1 MNDDQEVTI
10 EFEGRRI
17 TCASGMSLAA
27 ALTEAGEL
35 ALRESGDAESRGIF
49 CGIGVCQECRLQVD
63 GRNGVRACMTVVKPA
78 MRVSRQPCLS
88 PTSVSGETA
97 SSGDESAIEEPDILI
112 VGAGAAGL
120 TAASVAAEGGAK
132 VVVLDERPKAGGQ
145 FYKQPLSAE
154 QIPASLAN
162 DPQFS
167 DGRLLIERAQ
177 RAGATVV
184 AAAEVWAAF
193 APKEFAVF
201 DGNATRLYRPRRAI
215 VATGAFE
222 RGLPLPGWTLPGVMT
237 TGAAQTLLRS
247 YGVVAGKRILIA
259 GNGPLN
265 LQVGL
270 ELKRAGADVVA
281 ITELALK
288 PGVGNLLA
296 VLRMVLSAPDITA
309 KGRRILSQLANLD
322 VPVLFGQGLAAV
334 QATDGGLRA
343 VIGAASDAGISV
355 NSNFDV
361 DIVCMGYGFQP
372 NNEILRCLGCRHSF
386 DNARGYLVTER
397 DEQFRTTVDGV
408 YAVGD
413 CCGLGGAPAATDEA
427 TIAAAD
433 ALSSL
438 DLALSPPLQQ
448 QQQLARKSLR
458 RQRAFQSALWQLFD
472 APLYQANL
480 AAADTPVCRCE
491 NVSRAALE
499 AALAEGNVS
508 IGTLK
513 RQTRLGM
520 GPCQGRYCAPV
531 AAAMIA
537 ERDGKPPDEFSL
549 FAPRVPL
556 KPMRIADII
565 GPAAD

>member
-1 MNDDQEVTI
+1 MNDDQAVTI
-10 EFEGRRI
+10 EFEGRKIR
-17 TCASGMSLAA
+17 CAAGMSLAA

-63 GRNGVRACMTVVKPA
+63 GRNGVRACMTVVQPA
-78 MRVSRQPCLS
+78 MCVSRQPRLS
-88 PTSVSGETA
+88 PTTVSDETE
-97 SSGDESAIEEPDILI
+97 SSNNEAKIEEPDILI

-120 TAASVAAEGGAK
+120 TAASVAAEGGAT

-145 FYKQPLSAE
+145 YYKQPLSAE
-154 QIPASLAN
+154 QVPASLAN

-177 RAGATVV
+177 RAGAKVV
-184 AAAEVWAAF
+184 ATAEVWAAF
-193 APKEFAVF
+193 APREFAVF

-247 YGVVAGKRILIA
+247 YGVVAGKRILVA

-281 ITELALK
+281 ITELAPK
-288 PGVGNLLA
+288 PGISNFLA
-296 VLRMVLSAPDITA
+296 ALRMVLNAPDITV

-334 QATDGGLRA
+334 EATENGLRA
-343 VIGAASDAGISV
+343 AIGTASEAGISV

-372 NNEILRCLGCRHSF
+372 NNEILRCLGCRHSY

-413 CCGLGGAPAATDEA
+413 CCGLGGAPAARDEA
-427 TIAAAD
+427 TIAAVD

-438 DLALSPPLQQ
+438 ELALSAPLQQ
-448 QQQLARKSLR
+448 QQRQAGKSLR

-480 AAADTPVCRCE
+480 AASDTPVCRCE
-491 NVSRAALE
+491 NVSRATLE

-537 ERDGKPPDEFSL
+537 ERDGTPADEFSL